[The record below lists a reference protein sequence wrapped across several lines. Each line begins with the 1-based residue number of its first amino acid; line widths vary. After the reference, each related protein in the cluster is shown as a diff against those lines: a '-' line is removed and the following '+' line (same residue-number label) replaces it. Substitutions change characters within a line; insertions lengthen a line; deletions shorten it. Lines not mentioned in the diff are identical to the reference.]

1 LLIFALPREPAS
13 SPAALFCSSHS
24 RNFFASA
31 LFPATKSGGNGLLKK
46 MRLSAIDGAIT
57 LRRWNMTIP
66 ILRVEFATAKNA
78 GPAQHPLL

>member
-1 LLIFALPREPAS
+1 LLIFALREPAS

-31 LFPATKSGGNGLLKK
+31 LFPATKPGGGGLLKK
-46 MRLSAIDGAIT
+46 KRLSAIDRAIT

-78 GPAQHPLL
+78 GPSKHPLL

>member
-1 LLIFALPREPAS
+1 MFLLFKDLFASTL
-13 SPAALFCSSHS
+13 
-24 RNFFASA
+24 FFA
-31 LFPATKSGGNGLLKK
+31 TKPGGGGLLKK
-46 MRLSAIDGAIT
+46 IQLSAIDWAIT